1 MNKLHDSVDFI
12 KLMFK
17 YLSPTKDVS
26 FYEYL
31 DFKELFN
38 AIKISQIKFSDAQ
51 IKQNQF
57 LNKLSDIKIDKKTSK
72 FFTILEKKLLVF

>member
-1 MNKLHDSVDFI
+1 MNKLYDSVDFI

-38 AIKISQIKFSDAQ
+38 AIKSSQIKFSDAQ

-72 FFTILEKKLLVF
+72 FFKILEKKLLIF